1 MAKSNKA
8 DEIQLKQIEKAVAKA
23 DEAVKKAAREAAD
36 EAKQAAEKEAVKEAV
51 KARREHGVEKIEGK
65 SKSWWRKQTRAI
77 IKQEAELRGHRFTDT
92 ETKGVPSTVKGVKTK
107 INKFK
112 KEDYLKVLLNILK
125 L

>member
-36 EAKQAAEKEAVKEAV
+36 EAKEAAEKEAVKEAV

-65 SKSWWRKQTRAI
+65 SKSWWRLQNKAI
-77 IKQEAELRGHRFTDT
+77 IKQEAELRGYRFTDI
-92 ETKGVPSTVKGVKTK
+92 ETKGGKSSVLGVKTK
-107 INKFK
+107 IKGFK
-112 KEDYLKVLLNILK
+112 KEDYLEVLFKILK